1 MIKNIDLNMDS
12 YLILSIINT
21 KLRDFYNNL
30 DDLVEDLNIDKIILI
45 DKLKEIGYLYNNKLN
60 QFIIKDL

>member
-1 MIKNIDLNMDS
+1 MDS

-21 KLRDFYNNL
+21 KLKDFNNNL
-30 DDLVEDLNIDKIILI
+30 DDLVEGLNIDKVIMI

-60 QFIIKDL
+60 QFITKDL

>member
-1 MIKNIDLNMDS
+1 MDS